1 MMKLK
6 FCFLIVVSVVFNLCY
21 AQTNISIE
29 LVWSDKNAEI
39 RLDSEIKYIIPNLE
53 SSSFDGV
60 SFEHI
65 THLPQNN
72 SSQTELTIL
81 SYETSNTTKV
91 DNDFI
96 KQFNLEVPNELQFNF
111 NIKQQR
117 ENRFGALSIQPYIR
131 EGNTIKRV
139 TKVVFQRSTSNIIPM
154 KTGHVFAANSVLAP
168 GSGEWF
174 KIRVVSDG
182 VYRISYDFLRSMG
195 IDVDNINPQH
205 INIYGNGFG
214 RLPEL
219 NSEFRPDD
227 LIKNAIFIQGEAD
240 GSFDSGDFIL
250 FYAGGPHRWE
260 DRGATGFS
268 RVLNNYAEYSAYF
281 ININASEP
289 PKRIAPASLSTANPT
304 QVVTTFDNFAIHER
318 ENVNL
323 IKGGQRWYGELFD
336 AELTQNFTINIP
348 NIVTG
353 TSGRVRAFMACNIG
367 GGGTNFE
374 VRHNNQVIGST
385 GFAQAPAES
394 WTRNGF
400 ISQPGQFTP
409 NSSNI
414 NLQVRFNR
422 NNPADMAYLDF
433 LEVNARSHLTM
444 SGLNQLIFRD
454 KNSVGQGEV
463 AQFNITNFPSNGTVW
478 EITERGIPRL
488 VNGQISAGTF
498 QFTANTDSLR
508 TFISFAN
515 TGFLTPTFERRVSH
529 QNLHGLAYADYLIV
543 THRDFLNEAQRLA
556 ALHQTQGTSSHVV
569 TLEQI
574 YNEFSGGTQ
583 DPTAIR
589 WFAKM
594 FYDRANNDPNLMPK
608 YLCLFGNGT
617 YDPLDRIPNNTYF
630 TPVYHTVNS
639 ESYIATIVSDDYFGF
654 LDDHEEFSA
663 DDLLDIAVG
672 RLIAMS
678 GKHATDLVNKIEH
691 YMKNGSQLFTGSGS
705 QCGVDGNNTTLGDWT
720 LRYTTI
726 ADDGDNG
733 YFITEDLEP
742 AFNFVEANHPEMNP
756 NKIYS
761 DAFQQITTAGGQRF
775 PDVNIAINQA
785 VEAGNIMMCYVGHGS
800 PRGAAQERIITINQ
814 INEWRNIDRL
824 MLFVSATCEFARI
837 DDPEFTSAGEW
848 MALNPTGAAIAL
860 MTTTRAVWFSTNSI
874 TTNRFFRN
882 VFLRDTDEKPRP
894 FGDIITDTKNSILGG
909 SNNKRAFMLL
919 GDPALRIALPYEKAV
934 IDSLNGVAISS
945 VQLDTIRALSKVR
958 FSGHLEDQFG
968 NSLNGFNGILQPSV
982 FDKPQLQSTL
992 GQAPDSPVVE
1002 FLQQRNVLYR
1012 GRVTVTNGRFNFE
1025 FIIPRDID
1033 FSFGPG
1039 KASLYAFNQ
1048 QNESAGG
1055 YSRDFI
1061 IGGIDTTGLDDNVGP
1076 EITLFLNDDSFV
1088 NGGITNETPILIAQ
1102 LFDES
1107 GINTV
1112 GTGIGHDITAILN
1125 DETAN
1130 AKVLNQFYEADLDT
1144 YQSGVVRYQMQPLE
1158 PGLHTLTFKAWD
1170 VNNNSSEAKIEF
1182 NVQASENVALRHVLN
1197 YPNPFTTYT
1206 EFLFEHNQVCAS
1218 LDVKI
1223 EIFTVTGRLI
1233 RTIIQ
1238 DVKTQGFRVEGIPW
1252 DGRDEFGDQLAK
1264 GVYVYRLTVRN
1275 PDGESAQEMQK
1286 LYLLK

>member
-1 MMKLK
+1 MKLK
-6 FCFLIVVSVVFNLCY
+6 NCLIFIVTFVLSHVY
-21 AQTNISIE
+21 AQQNLTIE
-29 LVWSDKNAEI
+29 LEWKDKHAEI
-39 RLDSEIKYIIPNLE
+39 RLDSEIKYAMPNLE
-53 SSSFDGV
+53 GASFDGV

-65 THLPQNN
+65 THHSDNISSN
-72 SSQTELTIL
+72 SELTLIN
-81 SYETSNTTKV
+81 YETSNVDKV
-91 DNDFI
+91 DKEFI
-96 KQFNLEVPNELQFNF
+96 ETFDLKVPDQLEFNYK
-111 NIKQQR
+111 IIQQR
-117 ENRFGALSIQPYIR
+117 EKKYAAISVQPYLK

-139 TKVVFQRSTSNIIPM
+139 TKVQLKKSPSNLIPL
-154 KTGHVFAANSVLAP
+154 KTGHVFADNSVLAT

-174 KIRVVSDG
+174 KINVVSDG
-182 VYRISYDFLRSMG
+182 VYRISYDFLQSIG
-195 IDVDNINPQH
+195 VDVDNINPQH
-205 INIYGNGFG
+205 LNIYGNGFG

-227 LIKNAIFIQGEAD
+227 LIKNAIFVEGEAD
-240 GSFDSGDFIL
+240 GSFDNGDFIL

-260 DRGATGFS
+260 DQGSTGFS
-268 RVLNNYAEYSAYF
+268 RILNNYTEHSAYF
-281 ININASEP
+281 ININPTES
-289 PKRIAPASLSTANPT
+289 PKRITNASLTNASPT
-304 QVVTTFDNFAIHER
+304 QTVTTFDNFSIHESD
-318 ENVNL
+318 EINL
-323 IKGGQRWYGELFD
+323 LKGGQRWYGELFD
-336 AELTQNFTINIP
+336 AELTQNFTITIP
-348 NIVTG
+348 NVVTG

-367 GGGTNFE
+367 GGSTNFE
-374 VRHNNQVIGST
+374 VRHNNQIIGGASLV
-385 GFAQAPAES
+385 QAPSES
-394 WTRNGF
+394 WSRNGF
-400 ISQPGQFTP
+400 ISQPGQFVP

-422 NNPADMAYLDF
+422 NNPADIAYLDF
-433 LEVNARSHLTM
+433 IEVNARSNLTM
-444 SGLNQLIFRD
+444 SGLNQVIFRD
-454 KNSVGQGEV
+454 KNSVGNGEV
-463 AQFNITNFPSNGTVW
+463 AQFNITNFPNNGSVW
-478 EITERGIPRL
+478 EITERGEPRI
-488 VNGQISAGTF
+488 VNGQVSGGMF
-498 QFTANTDSLR
+498 QFTVNSDSLR

-515 TGFLTPTFERRVSH
+515 TGFLSPTFEKRVTH
-529 QNLHGLAYADYLIV
+529 QNLHALEYADYLIV
-543 THRDFLNEAQRLA
+543 THSDFLSEAQRLA
-556 ALHQTQGTSSHVV
+556 SLHQSMGTSSHVV
-569 TLEQI
+569 TLEQV

-589 WFAKM
+589 FFAKM

-617 YDPLDRIPNNTYF
+617 YDPLDRVPNNTYF

-639 ESYIATIVSDDYFGF
+639 ESYIATLVSDDYFGF
-654 LDDHEEFSA
+654 LDDQESFTS

-678 GKHATDLVNKIEH
+678 GSHATDLVNKIEH
-691 YMKNGSQLFTGSGS
+691 YMKNGSELFTGAGS
-705 QCGVDGNNTTLGDWT
+705 QCGVDGNNTTLGDWS

-733 YFITEDLEP
+733 YFITDDLEP
-742 AFNFVEANHPEMNP
+742 AYDYVEENHPEMNP

-761 DAFQQITTAGGQRF
+761 DAFQQVTTAGGQRY

-814 INEWRNIDRL
+814 INDWRNIDRL

-882 VFLRDTDEKPRP
+882 VFLRDADEKPRT

-934 IDSLNGVAISS
+934 IDSLNGVEIST
-945 VQLDTIRALSKVR
+945 VQLDTISALSKVR

-968 NSLNGFNGILQPSV
+968 NALNNFNGILQPSV
-982 FDKPQLQSTL
+982 FDKPQQQSTL
-992 GQAPDSPVVE
+992 GQASDSPIIA

-1012 GRVTVTNGRFNFE
+1012 GRVTVKNGHFNFE

-1033 FSFGPG
+1033 FSFGRG
-1039 KASLYAFNQ
+1039 KASLYAFND
-1048 QNESAGG
+1048 QNKSAGG

-1061 IGGIDTTGLDDNVGP
+1061 VGGIDTTGLDDNIGP
-1076 EITLFLNDDSFV
+1076 EITLFLNDENFV

-1170 VNNNSSEAKIEF
+1170 VNNNSSETKIEF
-1182 NVQASENVALRHVLN
+1182 NVQAAEDVALKHLLN

-1233 RTIIQ
+1233 KTIIQ

-1275 PDGESAQEMQK
+1275 PDGDSAQEMQK